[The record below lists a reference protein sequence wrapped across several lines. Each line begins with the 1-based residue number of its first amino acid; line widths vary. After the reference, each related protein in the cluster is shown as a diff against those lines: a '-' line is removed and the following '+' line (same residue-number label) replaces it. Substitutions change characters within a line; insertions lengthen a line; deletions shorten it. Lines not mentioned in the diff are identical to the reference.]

1 MSRAYIYK
9 GETATLRLV
18 VLSNGRPLPITDD
31 IGIELEVRTTAMGS
45 VLVKNTAKDFD
56 MSASA
61 VGVIYCTL
69 SATDTQQLTPGRAM
83 IGISIKRAGDIAMGA
98 ASEIDIL
105 RPLSL
110 PSSNNNRLVPVD
122 FVVSDADIEIVL
134 DMIGGEQGEM
144 GPAGPR
150 GEAGPQ
156 GEVGPQGE
164 PGPQGPQ
171 GEVGP
176 QGPQGEPGPQ
186 GPQGEPGPQG
196 TSGFSGAAEDLEIV
210 NDLKTGGTNAALSAE
225 MGVVLD
231 REIHSLSLG
240 KGADGLIYIFL
251 DGNQL
256 GNGYDFNSGEIVR
269 PDVYGAVISDKTAI
283 SLAAG
288 STGLLGIKL
297 SRQPNVE
304 QTITFTS
311 NNEAL
316 SVSPS
321 ELHFNSS
328 NWNTYQFVELSN
340 VNEDFVSIDASITI
354 KNSDPL
360 LTESIVNVE
369 LLGLSFSDLVD
380 MTIPDGAH
388 VLTAEDFSTL
398 IPTGGVN
405 LICKG
410 YQGSYDNIIVP
421 AKMTY
426 NGTEYNVRLATFST
440 PVSFGGNTTIKYVTV
455 ENGVSVSGNGL
466 GAVADWTGL
475 FDNCSNLIGV
485 KYLGDDIISLR
496 GAFEGCEKL
505 RFFDGLDRQS
515 GIQDMG
521 FAFKGCVELEYLPD
535 LGKFNNITDLNSAF
549 RECVFLKRIIAFP
562 TKIAGSTMSSAFYN
576 VALIQEAI
584 IPQGVT
590 DLFYAFKGCTNLRT
604 VYCYATEAF
613 TKLSSTFADVDNV
626 TILCVEDNAAY
637 QSLLSA
643 FGSSSNITIKIMGQS
658 ANPSIVVWGDSTSS
672 PNTSW
677 KEWPKRLQERIG
689 TSLLVKNQA
698 VSGEYTTSTSA
709 RQGGNALSVGSF
721 TIPADTTATSVVL
734 TSADGQ
740 TFGSSPVFSG
750 GGDFNP
756 CQIAGIDGYLSGTS
770 FTRKTAGEAI
780 SVEAGSIVTS
790 LQDDVFNNAD
800 AIMLIQLGDNSGWNE
815 DPATLLNQMKM
826 MVAHFEAKGG
836 TKYIIS
842 GPWSGKHL
850 RTESDVANV
859 LEFEA
864 MATEEFGE
872 HWFSLR
878 QYLIDYG
885 LAQNN
890 LTASDTDNERMAMGQ
905 VAGSLLGGGTPE
917 NIVMYPTTSSDDVHP
932 NAYGANSIY
941 LAYYEKGVALGYWE

>member
-1 MSRAYIYK
+1 MGNYEQLKTAIADVIKANGNQEITGNVLQSVLLSIISNLGANATFAGIATPATAPNAPDGKVFYLAATK
-9 GETATLRLV
+9 GVYANFGGAILNNEALIFKSTPSGWEVQQT
-18 VLSNGRPLPITDD
+18 GLPI
-31 IGIELEVRTTAMGS
+31 S
-45 VLVKNTAKDFD
+45 
-56 MSASA
+56 
-61 VGVIYCTL
+61 
-69 SATDTQQLTPGRAM
+69 
-83 IGISIKRAGDIAMGA
+83 
-98 ASEIDIL
+98 SE
-105 RPLSL
+105 
-110 PSSNNNRLVPVD
+110 
-122 FVVSDADIEIVL
+122 VVSMSTL
-134 DMIGGEQGEM
+134 
-144 GPAGPR
+144 
-150 GEAGPQ
+150 
-156 GEVGPQGE
+156 
-164 PGPQGPQ
+164 
-171 GEVGP
+171 
-176 QGPQGEPGPQ
+176 
-186 GPQGEPGPQG
+186 G
-196 TSGFSGAAEDLEIV
+196 TL
-210 NDLKTGGTNAALSAE
+210 T
-225 MGVVLD
+225 
-231 REIHSLSLG
+231 LG

-360 LTESIVNVE
+360 LTESIVSVE
-369 LLGLSFSDLVD
+369 LQGLSFSDLVD

-398 IPTGGVN
+398 TPSGGVN

-426 NGTEYNVRLATFST
+426 NGAEYNVRLATQST
-440 PVSFGGNTTIKYVTV
+440 PSSFGGNTTIKYVTI
-455 ENGVSVSGNGL
+455 ENGVSVSGSGSK
-466 GAVADWTGL
+466 AMVDWTGL
-475 FDNCSNLIGV
+475 FGGCSNLIGV
-485 KYLGDDIISLR
+485 KYLGDDIISLNTT
-496 GAFEGCEKL
+496 FINCTQFK
-505 RFFDGLDRQS
+505 FFDGIERQVNVTDTYS
-515 GIQDMG
+515 T
-521 FAFKGCVELEYLPD
+521 FKNTAIDYLPD
-535 LGKFNNITDLNSAF
+535 LSRLTTTANLQEFLSGCKD
-549 RECVFLKRIIAFP
+549 LKRVIAMP
-562 TKIAGSTMSSAFYN
+562 TMVASGTTMNQTYRYCS
-576 VALIQEAI
+576 LITEAV
-584 IPQGVT
+584 IPAGVT
-590 DLFYAFKGCTNLRT
+590 DLFYAFAGCANLKT

-613 TKLSSTFADVDNV
+613 TKIGAAFDGVGNV

-643 FGSSSNITIKIMGQS
+643 FGSSSKITIKIMGQS
-658 ANPSIVVWGDSTSS
+658 AAPSIVVWGDSTSS

-698 VSGEYTTSTSA
+698 VSGEFTTSTSA

-750 GGDFNP
+750 GGNFNP
-756 CQIAGIDGYLSGTS
+756 CQIAGIDGYLTGTS
-770 FTRKTAGEAI
+770 FTRKAAGEAI
-780 SVEAGSIVTS
+780 SVEAGSAVTS
-790 LQDDVFNNAD
+790 LQDDLFNNAD
-800 AIMLIQLGDNSGWNE
+800 AIMLIQLGDNAGWNGN
-815 DPATLLNQMKM
+815 PATLLNQMKM

-842 GPWSGKHL
+842 GPWGGQFM
-850 RTESDVANV
+850 RTESAVANV

-864 MATEEFGE
+864 MAAEEFGE

-885 LAQNN
+885 LSQNN

-905 VAGSLLGGGTPE
+905 VAGSLLGGGTPD
-917 NIVMYPTTSSDDVHP
+917 NIVMYPTTSNDDVHP

-941 LAYYEKGVALGYWE
+941 LAYYEKGVTLGYW

>member
-1 MSRAYIYK
+1 M
-9 GETATLRLV
+9 
-18 VLSNGRPLPITDD
+18 PITTDVE
-31 IGIELEVRTTAMGS
+31 IELEVRTTSMGR
-45 VLVKNTAKDFD
+45 VLVKNTVKDFD

-156 GEVGPQGE
+156 GEPGPIGPQGEAGPQGEVGPQGE
-164 PGPQGPQ
+164 PGPA
-171 GEVGP
+171 
-176 QGPQGEPGPQ
+176 GPQGEPGPQ

-196 TSGFSGAAEDLEIV
+196 TSGFSGAAEDLEVV

-269 PDVYGAVISDKTAI
+269 PDVYGAVISDKTVI
-283 SLAAG
+283 SLASG
-288 STGLLGIKL
+288 STGLLGVKL

-340 VNEDFVSIDASITI
+340 ANEDFVSIDASITI

-360 LTESIVNVE
+360 LTESIVSVE
-369 LLGLSFSDLVD
+369 LQGLSFSDLVD

-388 VLTAEDFSTL
+388 VVTVEDFDSVS
-398 IPTGGVN
+398 IMTGNSGVI
-405 LICKG
+405 LKG
-410 YQGSYDNIIVP
+410 YNASYDNIIVP
-421 AKMTY
+421 SRITY
-426 NGTEYNVRLATFST
+426 NEQEYPAVLLTEGSPR
-440 PVSFGGNTTIKYVTV
+440 SFAGNTTIKYVTI
-455 ENGVSVSGNGL
+455 E
-466 GAVADWTGL
+466 D
-475 FDNCSNLIGV
+475 GV
-485 KYLGDDIISLR
+485 KVSAYGASPDRMWTTLFAGCSELEGVRYLGTEILSLNQT
-496 GAFEGCEKL
+496 FSGCVKL
-505 RFFDGLDRQS
+505 RFFAGLENQADNTS
-515 GIQDMG
+515 LFKTFLNCADLVYIQDISNMTLLNETRHVFSDCVKLRKVMG
-521 FAFKGCVELEYLPD
+521 MPKSIPATSL
-535 LGKFNNITDLNSAF
+535 
-549 RECVFLKRIIAFP
+549 
-562 TKIAGSTMSSAFYN
+562 SSAYKN
-576 VALIQEAI
+576 CSSLEEAI
-584 IPQGVT
+584 ISDRVT
-590 DLFYAFKGCTNLRT
+590 DLFYAFSGCVNLRT
-604 VYCYATEAF
+604 IYCYATEAF
-613 TKLSSTFADVDNV
+613 TNMSVYTFTNV
-626 TILCVEDNAAY
+626 TNLTIYCFSDNAAY
-637 QSLLSA
+637 QSLLST

-658 ANPSIVVWGDSTSS
+658 AAPSIVVWGDSISS
-672 PNTSW
+672 PNTSS

-698 VSGEYTTSTSA
+698 VSGEFTTSTSA
-709 RQGGNALSVGSF
+709 RQGGNTLSVGAF
-721 TIPADTTATSVVL
+721 TIPSDTTATSVVL

-740 TFGSSPVFSG
+740 TFGPSPVFSG
-750 GGDFNP
+750 GGNFNP
-756 CQIAGIDGYLSGTS
+756 CQIAGIHGYLTGTS
-770 FTRKTAGEAI
+770 FTRKVAGEAI

-790 LQDDVFNNAD
+790 LQDDMFNNAD
-800 AIMLIQLGDNSGWNE
+800 SIMLIQLGNNAGWNE
-815 DPATLLNQMKM
+815 NPATLLNQMKM

-842 GPWSGKHL
+842 GPWGGQFM
-850 RTESDVANV
+850 RTESAVANV

-864 MATEEFGE
+864 MAAEEFGE

-885 LAQNN
+885 LSQNN

-905 VAGSLLGGGTPE
+905 VAGSLLGGGTPD
-917 NIVMYPTTSSDDVHP
+917 NIVMYPTTSNDDVHP
-932 NAYGANSIY
+932 NSYGANSIY
-941 LAYYEKGVALGYWE
+941 LAYYEKGVTLGYWQ

>member
-1 MSRAYIYK
+1 MGNYEQLKTAIADVIKANGNQEITGNVLQSVLLSIISNLGANATFAGIATPATAPNAPDGKVFYLAATK
-9 GETATLRLV
+9 GVYANFGGAILNNEALIFKSTPSGWEVQQT
-18 VLSNGRPLPITDD
+18 GLPI
-31 IGIELEVRTTAMGS
+31 S
-45 VLVKNTAKDFD
+45 
-56 MSASA
+56 
-61 VGVIYCTL
+61 
-69 SATDTQQLTPGRAM
+69 
-83 IGISIKRAGDIAMGA
+83 
-98 ASEIDIL
+98 SE
-105 RPLSL
+105 
-110 PSSNNNRLVPVD
+110 
-122 FVVSDADIEIVL
+122 VVSMSTL
-134 DMIGGEQGEM
+134 
-144 GPAGPR
+144 
-150 GEAGPQ
+150 
-156 GEVGPQGE
+156 
-164 PGPQGPQ
+164 
-171 GEVGP
+171 
-176 QGPQGEPGPQ
+176 
-186 GPQGEPGPQG
+186 G
-196 TSGFSGAAEDLEIV
+196 TL
-210 NDLKTGGTNAALSAE
+210 T
-225 MGVVLD
+225 
-231 REIHSLSLG
+231 LG

-269 PDVYGAVISDKTAI
+269 PDVYGAVISDKTVI
-283 SLAAG
+283 SLASG
-288 STGLLGIKL
+288 STGLLGVKL

-304 QTITFTS
+304 QTITFIS

-340 VNEDFVSIDASITI
+340 ANEDFVALNASITI

-360 LTESIVNVE
+360 LTESNVNVE

-398 IPTGGVN
+398 TPTGGVN

-426 NGTEYNVRLATFST
+426 NGSEYNVMLATDAS
-440 PVSFGGNTTIKYVTV
+440 PSSFGGNATLKYVTIESGV
-455 ENGVSVSGNGL
+455 GVSGYGTE
-466 GAVADWTGL
+466 ATADWKAL
-475 FDNCSNLIGV
+475 FIDCSNLIGV
-485 KYLGDDIISLR
+485 KYLGDDIICMQNT
-496 GAFEGCEKL
+496 FYGCEKL

-515 GIQDMG
+515 GIRSMDA
-521 FAFKGCVELEYLPD
+521 AFRGCGELEYLPD
-535 LGKFNNITDLNSAF
+535 LGKLNNITTLNRAF
-549 RECVFLKRIIAFP
+549 WDCVSLKRIIAFP
-562 TKIAGSTMSSAFYN
+562 TKIAGNIMSSTFYN
-576 VALIQEAI
+576 VPLIQEAV

-590 DLFYAFKGCTNLRT
+590 DLFYTFNDCKNLRT
-604 VYCYATEAF
+604 IYCYATEAF
-613 TKLSSTFADVDNV
+613 TNMSGYTFTNV
-626 TILCVEDNAAY
+626 TNLTIYCVSDNAAY

-658 ANPSIVVWGDSTSS
+658 AAPSIVVWGDSTSS
-672 PNTSW
+672 PNTTW

-698 VSGEYTTSTSA
+698 VSGEFTTSTSA
-709 RQGGNALSVGSF
+709 RQGGNALSVGAF
-721 TIPADTTATSVVL
+721 TIPSDTTATSVVL

-750 GGDFNP
+750 GGNFNP
-756 CQIAGIDGYLSGTS
+756 CQIAGIDGYLTGTS
-770 FTRKTAGEAI
+770 FTRKAAGEAI
-780 SVEAGSIVTS
+780 SVEAGSAVTS
-790 LQDDVFNNAD
+790 LQDDLFNNAD
-800 AIMLIQLGDNSGWNE
+800 AIMLIQLGDNAGWNE
-815 DPATLLNQMKM
+815 NPATLLNQMKM

-850 RTESDVANV
+850 RTESAVANV

-864 MATEEFGE
+864 MAAEEFGE

-885 LAQNN
+885 LSQNN

-932 NAYGANSIY
+932 NAYGTNSMY
-941 LAYYEKGVALGYWE
+941 LAYYEKGVALGYW